1 MQYDNI
7 AEGLFILRPNRFIA
21 QVQIQGAQETVHVKN
36 TGRCKELLT
45 PGARVVLTRSN
56 NPARKTQYDL
66 IAVYRDGLLINIDS
80 QAPNRVA
87 AEYLKA
93 RFPSAGQ
100 IRPEFPCGDSRLDFY
115 VERNELP
122 PIYIEVKG
130 VTLFMGGGALFPDA
144 PTQRGVKH
152 LHTLMD
158 CVEAG
163 AEAWALFIIQ
173 AQGAASC
180 FKPNDETHP
189 AFGAALREAA
199 KKGVQVLAM
208 DCVVEPNSMT
218 IRDPVPVEL

>member
-21 QVQIQGAQETVHVKN
+21 QVQIQGVQETVHVKN

-93 RFPSAGQ
+93 HFPLAGQ
-100 IRPEFPCGDSRLDFY
+100 IRPECPCGDSRLDFY
-115 VERNELP
+115 VERDAQP

-130 VTLFMGGGALFPDA
+130 VTLFVDGAALFPDA

-152 LHTLMD
+152 LYTLMD
-158 CVEAG
+158 CVAAG
-163 AEAWALFIIQ
+163 AEGWAMFIIQ

-199 KKGVQVLAM
+199 QKGVRVLAM
-208 DCVVEPNSMT
+208 DCVVEPDSMT
-218 IRDPVPVEL
+218 IRGPVPVEL